1 VKVKSTIPITDTNS
15 DHMEQLNQE
24 EEEITSSTYQYTLS
38 KVRSLEDALSEDGS
52 LIKAGE
58 E

>member
-1 VKVKSTIPITDTNS
+1 
-15 DHMEQLNQE
+15 MEQLNQE